1 MTNKNDGK
9 ILSLILL
16 LNCNENWIL
25 KDLIQILLS
34 FIQINHI
41 DLRVLINA
49 LITVIHQP

>member
-1 MTNKNDGK
+1 MTNNNDGK

-16 LNCNENWIL
+16 LNFNEKWIL
-25 KDLIQILLS
+25 VDLLPILHS

-49 LITVIHQP
+49 LITVMY